1 MKHSQKPSR
10 KAAFLPPPPGSTQW
24 LFQYRGSGT
33 SLYVRANHRTWF
45 GARAR
50 AALLLADE
58 AHTVCSLT
66 DLELIRCD
74 PFVEREGVTS
84 EGSLPPGAAP

>member
-1 MKHSQKPSR
+1 
-10 KAAFLPPPPGSTQW
+10 
-24 LFQYRGSGT
+24 
-33 SLYVRANHRTWF
+33 
-45 GARAR
+45 
-50 AALLLADE
+50 LLLADE